1 MRQQINLF
9 DPEFERKAKPF
20 AARTMAASLALF
32 GGIVL
37 LQYGYAVHQ
46 ARDLERTLRETDERL
61 SIQRQQMVRVSGE
74 MAAVSGGQAL
84 TDELARTE
92 ARLAA
97 RKELLA
103 SITSGISAS
112 VEGYSALMGALAR
125 RVVQGLWLTGFTASD
140 TGAVA
145 IRGRVLDAA
154 VVPSYLG
161 GLNAEEA
168 FRSRSLSELRIAAP
182 AASPASRVARA
193 LEFTIGMTPKGS
205 PQ

>member
-20 AARTMAASLALF
+20 SARTMVACLALF
-32 GGIVL
+32 GVVVL
-37 LQYGYAVHQ
+37 LQYGYAVQ
-46 ARDLERTLRETDERL
+46 QVRGLERTLRETDQQL
-61 SIQRQQMVRVSGE
+61 AVQRQQMVRVSGE
-74 MAAVSGGQAL
+74 MAAASGGQAL
-84 TDELARTE
+84 TDELARME
-92 ARLAA
+92 ARLTA
-97 RKELLA
+97 RRELLA
-103 SITSGISAS
+103 SITSGVSAS
-112 VEGYSALMGALAR
+112 VEGYSPLMSALAR
-125 RVVQGLWLTGFTASD
+125 RGVRGLWLTGFTASD

-168 FRSRSLSELRIAAP
+168 FRGRSLAELRIAAP
-182 AASPASRVARA
+182 AETPTSGGRA
-193 LEFTIGMTPKGS
+193 LDFTIGVSPKGS